1 MNIYPAIYIKDGKCV
16 RLLENATSN
25 TIIYSDDPV
34 EIALKW
40 ENQGAKFLHVV
51 DVEGT
56 KTGILK
62 NQEIIKRIINTIQIP
77 VQVGGGIRSID
88 LGQSLLDFGA
98 ERIVMASIAAED
110 SELLKQA
117 IIQFGEKLVVQIDVK
132 DKKIIEEGSGQ
143 IIERLAVVFAQ
154 ELEKMGVENI
164 IFRDVTRVGTL
175 IGSDIVGITEVLT
188 KVFINIIPAGGIND
202 TIDLKR
208 LKRLGASGAV
218 VGTALYTGNID
229 LAEALNI

>member
-1 MNIYPAIYIKDGKCV
+1 VNIYPAIYIKDGKCV

>member
-62 NQEIIKRIINTIQIP
+62 NQEIIKRIINPIQIP